1 MDVGPITVSTSEETS
16 GNNNRPTSKYNE
28 LTVLASVHQLS
39 I

>member
-16 GNNNRPTSKYNE
+16 VNNNTGKYNE

-39 I
+39 V